1 MEPLKLITLL
11 FVNKKQ
17 RNYANIYYFRVKAE
31 YFGKGE
37 RIWGTTIV
45 TETAGTVVMTVAE
58 MVRL

>member
-45 TETAGTVVMTVAE
+45 TETAGTAVMTVGE